1 MCVSVRA
8 RSLSLFVPEM
18 FRSRPLL
25 IFLLLLKIRALSHT
39 EVSERNIALSLSLV
53 PLRTSLNNAGWW

>member
-1 MCVSVRA
+1 MCLSVRA

-39 EVSERNIALSLSLV
+39 EVSERNIE
-53 PLRTSLNNAGWW
+53 W

>member
-1 MCVSVRA
+1 
-8 RSLSLFVPEM
+8 M

-39 EVSERNIALSLSLV
+39 EVSERNLEMVAQQGETE
-53 PLRTSLNNAGWW
+53 RKKKREE